1 MRKSIRILEVPLLLM
16 AIAIATL
23 NEGNY
28 TLGIILLIISVLRL
42 IVNHI
47 TDDSIYKNKENIK

>member
-16 AIAIATL
+16 AIAVGTIS
-23 NEGNY
+23 EGNY
-28 TLGIILLIISVLRL
+28 TLGIILLFISVLRL

-47 TDDSIYKNKENIK
+47 TDDSVYKKQRK